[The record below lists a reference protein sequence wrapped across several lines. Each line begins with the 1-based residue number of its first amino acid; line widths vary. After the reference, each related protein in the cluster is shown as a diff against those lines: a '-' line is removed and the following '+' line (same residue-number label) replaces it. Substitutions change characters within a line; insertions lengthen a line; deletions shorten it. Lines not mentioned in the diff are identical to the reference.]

1 MNNLAII
8 TARSGSKG
16 LKNKNIRLLGD
27 KPLLA
32 YSIEAANKSKMF
44 NEIVVSTDSPKYA
57 RIANEWGASTPFL
70 RSSQTA
76 NDTASSWMVIKE
88 VLKKY
93 YDLGKK
99 FDTITL
105 LQPTSPFRISDD
117 IINGYELL
125 EEKEADAI
133 VGVCEMEHS
142 PLWSNILPEN
152 LSMSGFIDESV
163 RNTPR
168 QKLPVYYRIN
178 GALYILRVDSQN
190 NFSDLY
196 TDKCFAYIMP
206 QERSIDID
214 TLLDFEIA
222 EILLK
227 PRLLN

>member
-1 MNNLAII
+1 
-8 TARSGSKG
+8 
-16 LKNKNIRLLGD
+16 
-27 KPLLA
+27 
-32 YSIEAANKSKMF
+32 
-44 NEIVVSTDSPKYA
+44 
-57 RIANEWGASTPFL
+57 
-70 RSSQTA
+70 
-76 NDTASSWMVIKE
+76 
-88 VLKKY
+88 
-93 YDLGKK
+93 
-99 FDTITL
+99 
-105 LQPTSPFRISDD
+105 
-117 IINGYELL
+117 
-125 EEKEADAI
+125 
-133 VGVCEMEHS
+133 MEHS